1 MAKETEE
8 EIEAYLAMMMDNT
21 GCEDVVTSNNGNAPM
36 MVDEE
41 EDAGMKTKD
50 YEVTQNTEMDD
61 NDTISY
67 QDLNFEEWVVCELSK
82 FNSGAITNPKVGLV
96 HPFNYEN
103 GTWFINRWMAPPIS
117 KNTKMDNLISSHMV
131 MYDCIS
137 NNRYNINIHGANI
150 DNTFLDLITSDENT
164 HCELGLSLQERGGRR
179 QDLHQ
184 DCQGGPGLADG
195 QGQHHHHLRGG
206 HQEARGE

>member
-82 FNSGAITNPKVGLV
+82 F
-96 HPFNYEN
+96 
-103 GTWFINRWMAPPIS
+103 
-117 KNTKMDNLISSHMV
+117 SS
-131 MYDCIS
+131 S
-137 NNRYNINIHGANI
+137 
-150 DNTFLDLITSDENT
+150 F
-164 HCELGLSLQERGGRR
+164 
-179 QDLHQ
+179 
-184 DCQGGPGLADG
+184 
-195 QGQHHHHLRGG
+195 
-206 HQEARGE
+206 